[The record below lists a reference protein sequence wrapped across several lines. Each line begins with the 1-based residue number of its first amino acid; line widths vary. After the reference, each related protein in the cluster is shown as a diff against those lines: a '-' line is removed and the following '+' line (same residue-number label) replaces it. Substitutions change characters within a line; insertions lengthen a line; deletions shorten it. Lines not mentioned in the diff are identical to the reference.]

1 MLNLR
6 YGHQGMG
13 LTPDPSPRGEGGILF
28 PSRVSTPDR
37 KGKQDTAI
45 NEQKILNSRVL
56 QAL

>member
-1 MLNLR
+1 
-6 YGHQGMG
+6 MG